1 MGNESSKKKKIIGT
15 GEEFE
20 NDQIDNIPGRDR
32 KRSVIHF
39 NPNVIVSQIKS
50 DPYKDY
56 KVIKTIGEGTY
67 GKVELVEHKITGMV
81 RAMKVIKKTDP
92 KTNDIVVYNE
102 LNILKQID
110 HQNVVKIYEYFID
123 AENYYLV
130 TEYCGEG
137 DLYNVMKNDFISE
150 AQAACI
156 MYQILLAVNHMHKM
170 HIMHRDLKLDNI
182 LVNFKDENDKSVLNM
197 YGAEVKI
204 IDFGFAAHVDKKQ
217 DLHKSVL
224 GSPMYMDPKLLKKY
238 TRTSNIDI
246 TGYDESID
254 IWSLGNIFYEMLTGK
269 LAFDTN
275 DIKILEQKIDTGF
288 YSLPTTSYKEVVGFL
303 IGMFQYDSEKRL
315 TAEELSKHDFLSKN
329 IRHFVRIDINTVKN
343 YIKNDKLVI
352 SIKEDKTLWNMFNN
366 KYNKSLEMI
375 PEDTEVSESVLN
387 NIVNYK
393 DKNNSKENEI
403 KAKVKRAFDK
413 MNEDFMYLPPFF
425 IPLVPGND
433 PRDMYNEEKQI

>member
-1 MGNESSKKKKIIGT
+1 MIFEDLTFIKIIGKGSFGQVYLTSRKGHSEFYATKITKKIIA
-15 GEEFE
+15 
-20 NDQIDNIPGRDR
+20 D
-32 KRSVIHF
+32 SA
-39 NPNVIVSQIKS
+39 
-50 DPYKDY
+50 
-56 KVIKTIGEGTY
+56 KV
-67 GKVELVEHKITGMV
+67 
-81 RAMKVIKKTDP
+81 KK
-92 KTNDIVVYNE
+92 YFHNE
-102 LNILKQID
+102 INILKEIE
-110 HQNVVKIYEYFID
+110 HKNIMRLIEIKQNS
-123 AENYYLV
+123 ENYYLICELCNGGSLRQCV
-130 TEYCGEG
+130 NKY
-137 DLYNVMKNDFISE
+137 LKMYNKTFSEEIIQYLMKQIIE
-150 AQAACI
+150 ALK
-156 MYQILLAVNHMHKM
+156 YLHGK

-269 LAFDTN
+269 LAFATN

-329 IRHFVRIDINTVKN
+329 IRHFVRIDINSVKN

-433 PRDMYNEEKQI
+433 PRDKYNEEKQI

>member
-1 MGNESSKKKKIIGT
+1 MIFEDLTFIKIIGKGSFGQVYLTSRKGHSEFYATKIIKKIIA
-15 GEEFE
+15 
-20 NDQIDNIPGRDR
+20 D
-32 KRSVIHF
+32 SA
-39 NPNVIVSQIKS
+39 
-50 DPYKDY
+50 
-56 KVIKTIGEGTY
+56 KV
-67 GKVELVEHKITGMV
+67 
-81 RAMKVIKKTDP
+81 KK
-92 KTNDIVVYNE
+92 YFHNE
-102 LNILKQID
+102 INILKEIE
-110 HQNVVKIYEYFID
+110 HKNIMRLIEIKQNS
-123 AENYYLV
+123 ENYYLICELCNGGSLRQCV
-130 TEYCGEG
+130 NKY
-137 DLYNVMKNDFISE
+137 LKMYNKTFSEEIIQYLMKQIIE
-150 AQAACI
+150 ALK
-156 MYQILLAVNHMHKM
+156 YLHGK

-433 PRDMYNEEKQI
+433 PRDKYNEEKQI

>member
-1 MGNESSKKKKIIGT
+1 MIFEDLTFIKIIGKGSFGQVYLTSRKGHSEFYATKIIKKIIA
-15 GEEFE
+15 
-20 NDQIDNIPGRDR
+20 D
-32 KRSVIHF
+32 SA
-39 NPNVIVSQIKS
+39 
-50 DPYKDY
+50 
-56 KVIKTIGEGTY
+56 KV
-67 GKVELVEHKITGMV
+67 
-81 RAMKVIKKTDP
+81 KK
-92 KTNDIVVYNE
+92 YFHNE
-102 LNILKQID
+102 INILKEIE
-110 HQNVVKIYEYFID
+110 HKNIMKLIEIKQNS
-123 AENYYLV
+123 ENYYLICELCNGGSLRQCV
-130 TEYCGEG
+130 NKY
-137 DLYNVMKNDFISE
+137 LKMYNKTFSEEIIQYLMKQIIE
-150 AQAACI
+150 ALK
-156 MYQILLAVNHMHKM
+156 YLHGK

-224 GSPMYMDPKLLKKY
+224 GSPLYMDPKLLKKY

-269 LAFDTN
+269 LAFATN

-329 IRHFVRIDINTVKN
+329 IRHFVRIDINSVKN

-433 PRDMYNEEKQI
+433 PRDKYNEEKQI

>member
-1 MGNESSKKKKIIGT
+1 MIFEDLTFIKIIGKGSFGQVYLTSRKGHSEFYATKIIKKIIA
-15 GEEFE
+15 
-20 NDQIDNIPGRDR
+20 D
-32 KRSVIHF
+32 SA
-39 NPNVIVSQIKS
+39 
-50 DPYKDY
+50 
-56 KVIKTIGEGTY
+56 KV
-67 GKVELVEHKITGMV
+67 
-81 RAMKVIKKTDP
+81 KK
-92 KTNDIVVYNE
+92 YFHNE
-102 LNILKQID
+102 INILKEIE
-110 HQNVVKIYEYFID
+110 HKNIMRLIEIKQNS
-123 AENYYLV
+123 ENYYLIC
-130 TEYCGEG
+130 ELCNGGSLRQCANKY
-137 DLYNVMKNDFISE
+137 LKMYNKTFSEEIIQYLMKQIIE
-150 AQAACI
+150 ALK
-156 MYQILLAVNHMHKM
+156 YLHGK

-433 PRDMYNEEKQI
+433 PRDKYNEEKQI

>member
-1 MGNESSKKKKIIGT
+1 MIFEDLTFIKIIGKGSFGQVYLTSRKGHSEFYATKIIKKIIA
-15 GEEFE
+15 
-20 NDQIDNIPGRDR
+20 D
-32 KRSVIHF
+32 SA
-39 NPNVIVSQIKS
+39 
-50 DPYKDY
+50 
-56 KVIKTIGEGTY
+56 KV
-67 GKVELVEHKITGMV
+67 
-81 RAMKVIKKTDP
+81 KK
-92 KTNDIVVYNE
+92 YFHNE
-102 LNILKQID
+102 INILKEIQHKNIMRLIEIK
-110 HQNVVKIYEYFID
+110 QNS
-123 AENYYLV
+123 ENYYLICELCNGGSLRQCV
-130 TEYCGEG
+130 NKY
-137 DLYNVMKNDFISE
+137 LKMYNKTFSEEIIQYLMKQIIE
-150 AQAACI
+150 ALK
-156 MYQILLAVNHMHKM
+156 YLHGK

-224 GSPMYMDPKLLKKY
+224 GSPLYMDPKLLKKY

>member
-1 MGNESSKKKKIIGT
+1 MIFEDLTFIKIIGKGSFGQVYLTSRKGHSEFYATKIIKKIIA
-15 GEEFE
+15 
-20 NDQIDNIPGRDR
+20 D
-32 KRSVIHF
+32 SA
-39 NPNVIVSQIKS
+39 
-50 DPYKDY
+50 
-56 KVIKTIGEGTY
+56 KV
-67 GKVELVEHKITGMV
+67 
-81 RAMKVIKKTDP
+81 KK
-92 KTNDIVVYNE
+92 YFHNE
-102 LNILKQID
+102 INILKEIQHKNIMRLIEIK
-110 HQNVVKIYEYFID
+110 QNS
-123 AENYYLV
+123 ENYYLICELCNGGSLRQCV
-130 TEYCGEG
+130 NKY
-137 DLYNVMKNDFISE
+137 LKMYNKTFSEEIIQYLMKQIIE
-150 AQAACI
+150 ALK
-156 MYQILLAVNHMHKM
+156 YLHGK

>member
-1 MGNESSKKKKIIGT
+1 MIFEDLTFIKIIGKGSFGQVYLTSRKGHSEFYATKIIKKIIA
-15 GEEFE
+15 
-20 NDQIDNIPGRDR
+20 D
-32 KRSVIHF
+32 SA
-39 NPNVIVSQIKS
+39 
-50 DPYKDY
+50 
-56 KVIKTIGEGTY
+56 KV
-67 GKVELVEHKITGMV
+67 
-81 RAMKVIKKTDP
+81 KK
-92 KTNDIVVYNE
+92 YFHNE
-102 LNILKQID
+102 INILKEIE
-110 HQNVVKIYEYFID
+110 HKNIMRLIEIKQNS
-123 AENYYLV
+123 ENYYLICELCNGGSLRQCV
-130 TEYCGEG
+130 NKY
-137 DLYNVMKNDFISE
+137 LKMYNKTFSEEIIQYLMKQIIE
-150 AQAACI
+150 ALK
-156 MYQILLAVNHMHKM
+156 YLHGK

-224 GSPMYMDPKLLKKY
+224 GSPLYMDPKLLKKY

-269 LAFDTN
+269 LAFATN

-387 NIVNYK
+387 NIIN
-393 DKNNSKENEI
+393 
-403 KAKVKRAFDK
+403 
-413 MNEDFMYLPPFF
+413 
-425 IPLVPGND
+425 
-433 PRDMYNEEKQI
+433 

>member
-1 MGNESSKKKKIIGT
+1 MIFEDLTFIKIIGKGSFGQVYLTSRKGHSEFYATKIIKKIIA
-15 GEEFE
+15 
-20 NDQIDNIPGRDR
+20 D
-32 KRSVIHF
+32 SA
-39 NPNVIVSQIKS
+39 
-50 DPYKDY
+50 
-56 KVIKTIGEGTY
+56 KV
-67 GKVELVEHKITGMV
+67 
-81 RAMKVIKKTDP
+81 KK
-92 KTNDIVVYNE
+92 YFHNE
-102 LNILKQID
+102 INILKEIE
-110 HQNVVKIYEYFID
+110 HKNIMRLIEIKQNS
-123 AENYYLV
+123 ENYNLIWELCNGGSLPQCVNKYLKM
-130 TEYCGEG
+130 
-137 DLYNVMKNDFISE
+137 YNKTFSEEIIQYLMKQIIE
-150 AQAACI
+150 ALK
-156 MYQILLAVNHMHKM
+156 YLHGK

>member
-1 MGNESSKKKKIIGT
+1 MIFEDLTFIKIIGKGSFGQVYLTSRKGHSEFYATKIIKKIIA
-15 GEEFE
+15 
-20 NDQIDNIPGRDR
+20 D
-32 KRSVIHF
+32 SA
-39 NPNVIVSQIKS
+39 
-50 DPYKDY
+50 
-56 KVIKTIGEGTY
+56 KV
-67 GKVELVEHKITGMV
+67 
-81 RAMKVIKKTDP
+81 KK
-92 KTNDIVVYNE
+92 YFHNE
-102 LNILKQID
+102 INILKEIE
-110 HQNVVKIYEYFID
+110 HKNIMRLIEIKQNS
-123 AENYYLV
+123 ENYYLICELCNGGSLRQCV
-130 TEYCGEG
+130 NKY
-137 DLYNVMKNDFISE
+137 LKMYNKTFSEEIIQYLMKQIIE
-150 AQAACI
+150 ALK
-156 MYQILLAVNHMHKM
+156 YLHGK

-224 GSPMYMDPKLLKKY
+224 GSPLYMDPKLLKKY

-269 LAFDTN
+269 LAFATN

-433 PRDMYNEEKQI
+433 PRDKYNEEKQI

>member
-1 MGNESSKKKKIIGT
+1 MIFEDLTFIKIIGKGSFGQVYLTSRKGHSEFYATKIIKKIIA
-15 GEEFE
+15 
-20 NDQIDNIPGRDR
+20 D
-32 KRSVIHF
+32 SA
-39 NPNVIVSQIKS
+39 
-50 DPYKDY
+50 
-56 KVIKTIGEGTY
+56 KV
-67 GKVELVEHKITGMV
+67 
-81 RAMKVIKKTDP
+81 KK
-92 KTNDIVVYNE
+92 YFHNE
-102 LNILKQID
+102 INILKEIE
-110 HQNVVKIYEYFID
+110 HKNIMRLIEIKQNS
-123 AENYYLV
+123 ENYYLICELCNGGSLRQCV
-130 TEYCGEG
+130 NKY
-137 DLYNVMKNDFISE
+137 LKMYNKTFSEEIIQYLMKQIIE
-150 AQAACI
+150 ALK
-156 MYQILLAVNHMHKM
+156 YLHGK

-269 LAFDTN
+269 LAFATN

-329 IRHFVRIDINTVKN
+329 IRHFVRIDINSVKN

>member
-1 MGNESSKKKKIIGT
+1 MIFEDLTFIKIIGKGSFGQVYLTSRKGHSEFYATKIIKKIIA
-15 GEEFE
+15 
-20 NDQIDNIPGRDR
+20 D
-32 KRSVIHF
+32 SA
-39 NPNVIVSQIKS
+39 
-50 DPYKDY
+50 
-56 KVIKTIGEGTY
+56 KV
-67 GKVELVEHKITGMV
+67 
-81 RAMKVIKKTDP
+81 KK
-92 KTNDIVVYNE
+92 YFHNE
-102 LNILKQID
+102 INILKEIE
-110 HQNVVKIYEYFID
+110 HKNIMRLIEIKQNS
-123 AENYYLV
+123 ENYYLICELCNGGSLRQCV
-130 TEYCGEG
+130 NKY
-137 DLYNVMKNDFISE
+137 LKMYNKTFSEEIIQYLMKQIIE
-150 AQAACI
+150 ALK
-156 MYQILLAVNHMHKM
+156 YLHGK

-403 KAKVKRAFDK
+403 KAKVNRSFDK

-433 PRDMYNEEKQI
+433 PRDKYNEEKQI

>member
-1 MGNESSKKKKIIGT
+1 MIFEDLTFIKIIGKGSFGQVYLTSRKGHSEFYATKIIKKIIA
-15 GEEFE
+15 
-20 NDQIDNIPGRDR
+20 D
-32 KRSVIHF
+32 SA
-39 NPNVIVSQIKS
+39 
-50 DPYKDY
+50 
-56 KVIKTIGEGTY
+56 KV
-67 GKVELVEHKITGMV
+67 
-81 RAMKVIKKTDP
+81 KK
-92 KTNDIVVYNE
+92 YFHNE
-102 LNILKQID
+102 INILKEIE
-110 HQNVVKIYEYFID
+110 HKNIMRLIEIKQNS
-123 AENYYLV
+123 ENYYLICELCNGGSLRQCV
-130 TEYCGEG
+130 NKY
-137 DLYNVMKNDFISE
+137 LKMYNKTFSEEIIQYLMKQIIE
-150 AQAACI
+150 ALK
-156 MYQILLAVNHMHKM
+156 YLHGK

>member
-1 MGNESSKKKKIIGT
+1 MIFEDLTFIKIIGKGSFGQVYLTSRKGHSEFYATKIIKKIIA
-15 GEEFE
+15 
-20 NDQIDNIPGRDR
+20 D
-32 KRSVIHF
+32 SA
-39 NPNVIVSQIKS
+39 
-50 DPYKDY
+50 
-56 KVIKTIGEGTY
+56 KV
-67 GKVELVEHKITGMV
+67 
-81 RAMKVIKKTDP
+81 KK
-92 KTNDIVVYNE
+92 YFHNE
-102 LNILKQID
+102 INILKEIE
-110 HQNVVKIYEYFID
+110 HKNIMRLIEIKQNS
-123 AENYYLV
+123 ENYYLICELCNGGSLRQCV
-130 TEYCGEG
+130 NKY
-137 DLYNVMKNDFISE
+137 LKMYNKTFSEEIIQYLMKQIIE
-150 AQAACI
+150 ALK
-156 MYQILLAVNHMHKM
+156 YLHGK

-224 GSPMYMDPKLLKKY
+224 GSPLYMDPKLLKKY

-269 LAFDTN
+269 LAFATN

-329 IRHFVRIDINTVKN
+329 IRHFVRIDINSVKN

-433 PRDMYNEEKQI
+433 PRDKYNEEKQI

>member
-1 MGNESSKKKKIIGT
+1 MIFEDLTFIKIIGKGSFGQVYLTSRKGHSEFYATKIIKKIIA
-15 GEEFE
+15 
-20 NDQIDNIPGRDR
+20 D
-32 KRSVIHF
+32 SA
-39 NPNVIVSQIKS
+39 
-50 DPYKDY
+50 
-56 KVIKTIGEGTY
+56 KV
-67 GKVELVEHKITGMV
+67 
-81 RAMKVIKKTDP
+81 KK
-92 KTNDIVVYNE
+92 YFHNE
-102 LNILKQID
+102 INILKEIE
-110 HQNVVKIYEYFID
+110 HKNIMKLIEIKQNS
-123 AENYYLV
+123 ENYYLICELCNGGSLRQCV
-130 TEYCGEG
+130 NKY
-137 DLYNVMKNDFISE
+137 LKMYNKTFSEEIIQYLMKQIIE
-150 AQAACI
+150 ALK
-156 MYQILLAVNHMHKM
+156 YLHGK

-269 LAFDTN
+269 LAFATN

>member
-1 MGNESSKKKKIIGT
+1 MIFEDLTFIKIIGKGSFGQVYLTSRKGHSEFYATKIIKKIIA
-15 GEEFE
+15 
-20 NDQIDNIPGRDR
+20 D
-32 KRSVIHF
+32 SA
-39 NPNVIVSQIKS
+39 
-50 DPYKDY
+50 
-56 KVIKTIGEGTY
+56 KV
-67 GKVELVEHKITGMV
+67 
-81 RAMKVIKKTDP
+81 KK
-92 KTNDIVVYNE
+92 YFHNE
-102 LNILKQID
+102 INILKEIE
-110 HQNVVKIYEYFID
+110 HKNIMRLIEIKQNS
-123 AENYYLV
+123 ENYYLICELCNGGSLRQCV
-130 TEYCGEG
+130 NKY
-137 DLYNVMKNDFISE
+137 LKMYNKTFSEEIIQYLMKQIIE
-150 AQAACI
+150 ALK
-156 MYQILLAVNHMHKM
+156 YLHGK

-224 GSPMYMDPKLLKKY
+224 GSPLYMDPKLLKKY

-329 IRHFVRIDINTVKN
+329 IRHFVRIDINSVKN

-433 PRDMYNEEKQI
+433 PRDKYNEEKQI

>member
-1 MGNESSKKKKIIGT
+1 MIFEDLTFIKIIGKGSFGQVYLTSRKGHSEFYATKIIKKIIA
-15 GEEFE
+15 
-20 NDQIDNIPGRDR
+20 D
-32 KRSVIHF
+32 SA
-39 NPNVIVSQIKS
+39 
-50 DPYKDY
+50 
-56 KVIKTIGEGTY
+56 KV
-67 GKVELVEHKITGMV
+67 
-81 RAMKVIKKTDP
+81 KK
-92 KTNDIVVYNE
+92 YFHNE
-102 LNILKQID
+102 INILKEIE
-110 HQNVVKIYEYFID
+110 HKNIMRLIEIKQNSEH
-123 AENYYLV
+123 YYLICELCNGGSLRQCV
-130 TEYCGEG
+130 NKYFKM
-137 DLYNVMKNDFISE
+137 YNKTFSEEIIQYLMKQIIE
-150 AQAACI
+150 ALK
-156 MYQILLAVNHMHKM
+156 YLHGK

-224 GSPMYMDPKLLKKY
+224 GSPLYMDPKLLKKY

-269 LAFDTN
+269 LAFATN

-433 PRDMYNEEKQI
+433 PRDKYNEEKQI

>member
-1 MGNESSKKKKIIGT
+1 MIFEDLTFIKIIGKGSFGQVYLTSRKGHSEFYATKIIKKIIA
-15 GEEFE
+15 
-20 NDQIDNIPGRDR
+20 D
-32 KRSVIHF
+32 SA
-39 NPNVIVSQIKS
+39 
-50 DPYKDY
+50 
-56 KVIKTIGEGTY
+56 KV
-67 GKVELVEHKITGMV
+67 
-81 RAMKVIKKTDP
+81 KK
-92 KTNDIVVYNE
+92 YFHNE
-102 LNILKQID
+102 INILKEIE
-110 HQNVVKIYEYFID
+110 HKNIMKLIEIKQNS
-123 AENYYLV
+123 ENYYLICELCNGGSLRQCV
-130 TEYCGEG
+130 NKY
-137 DLYNVMKNDFISE
+137 LKMYNKTFSEEIIQYLMKQIIE
-150 AQAACI
+150 ALK
-156 MYQILLAVNHMHKM
+156 YLHGK

>member
-1 MGNESSKKKKIIGT
+1 MIFEDLTFIKIIGKGSFGQVYLTSRKGHSEFYATKIIKKIIA
-15 GEEFE
+15 
-20 NDQIDNIPGRDR
+20 D
-32 KRSVIHF
+32 SA
-39 NPNVIVSQIKS
+39 
-50 DPYKDY
+50 
-56 KVIKTIGEGTY
+56 KV
-67 GKVELVEHKITGMV
+67 
-81 RAMKVIKKTDP
+81 KK
-92 KTNDIVVYNE
+92 YFHNE
-102 LNILKQID
+102 INILKEIE
-110 HQNVVKIYEYFID
+110 HKNIMRLIEIKQNS
-123 AENYYLV
+123 ENYYLICELCNGGSLRQCV
-130 TEYCGEG
+130 NKY
-137 DLYNVMKNDFISE
+137 LKMYNKTFSEEIIQYLMKQIIE
-150 AQAACI
+150 ALK
-156 MYQILLAVNHMHKM
+156 YLHGK

-224 GSPMYMDPKLLKKY
+224 GSPLYMDPKLLKKY

-269 LAFDTN
+269 LAFATN

-329 IRHFVRIDINTVKN
+329 IRHFVRIDINSVKN

-387 NIVNYK
+387 NIINYK

-433 PRDMYNEEKQI
+433 PRDKYNEEKQI

>member
-1 MGNESSKKKKIIGT
+1 MIFEDLTFIKIIGKGSFGQVYLTSRKGHSEFYATKIIKKIIA
-15 GEEFE
+15 
-20 NDQIDNIPGRDR
+20 D
-32 KRSVIHF
+32 SA
-39 NPNVIVSQIKS
+39 
-50 DPYKDY
+50 
-56 KVIKTIGEGTY
+56 KV
-67 GKVELVEHKITGMV
+67 
-81 RAMKVIKKTDP
+81 KK
-92 KTNDIVVYNE
+92 YFHNE
-102 LNILKQID
+102 INILKEIE
-110 HQNVVKIYEYFID
+110 HKNIMRLIEIKQNS
-123 AENYYLV
+123 ENYYLICELCNGGSLRQCV
-130 TEYCGEG
+130 NKY
-137 DLYNVMKNDFISE
+137 LKMYNKTFSEEIIQYLMKQIIE
-150 AQAACI
+150 ALK
-156 MYQILLAVNHMHKM
+156 YLHGK

-224 GSPMYMDPKLLKKY
+224 GSPLYMDPKLLKKY

-269 LAFDTN
+269 LAFATN

-329 IRHFVRIDINTVKN
+329 IRHFVRIDINSVKN

>member
-1 MGNESSKKKKIIGT
+1 MIFEDLTFIKIIGKGSFGQVYLTSRKGHSEFYATKIIKKIIA
-15 GEEFE
+15 
-20 NDQIDNIPGRDR
+20 D
-32 KRSVIHF
+32 SA
-39 NPNVIVSQIKS
+39 
-50 DPYKDY
+50 
-56 KVIKTIGEGTY
+56 KV
-67 GKVELVEHKITGMV
+67 
-81 RAMKVIKKTDP
+81 KK
-92 KTNDIVVYNE
+92 YFHNE
-102 LNILKQID
+102 INILKEIE
-110 HQNVVKIYEYFID
+110 HKNIMRLIEIKQNS
-123 AENYYLV
+123 ENYYLICELCNGGSLRQCV
-130 TEYCGEG
+130 NKY
-137 DLYNVMKNDFISE
+137 LKMYNKTFSEEIIQYLMKQIIE
-150 AQAACI
+150 ALK
-156 MYQILLAVNHMHKM
+156 YLHGK

-269 LAFDTN
+269 LAFATN

>member
-1 MGNESSKKKKIIGT
+1 
-15 GEEFE
+15 
-20 NDQIDNIPGRDR
+20 
-32 KRSVIHF
+32 
-39 NPNVIVSQIKS
+39 
-50 DPYKDY
+50 
-56 KVIKTIGEGTY
+56 
-67 GKVELVEHKITGMV
+67 
-81 RAMKVIKKTDP
+81 
-92 KTNDIVVYNE
+92 
-102 LNILKQID
+102 
-110 HQNVVKIYEYFID
+110 
-123 AENYYLV
+123 
-130 TEYCGEG
+130 
-137 DLYNVMKNDFISE
+137 
-150 AQAACI
+150 
-156 MYQILLAVNHMHKM
+156 
-170 HIMHRDLKLDNI
+170 
-182 LVNFKDENDKSVLNM
+182 M

-269 LAFDTN
+269 LAFATN